1 LRTPCGA
8 ETVYCQQI
16 LNNAFHAMPRPLGF
30 PLENT
35 TMESIE
41 KEEEVG
47 SLAVTTLAPEMRF
60 SLFLE
65 SGLYTET
72 KYKTPDVNS

>member
-1 LRTPCGA
+1 
-8 ETVYCQQI
+8 
-16 LNNAFHAMPRPLGF
+16 
-30 PLENT
+30 
-35 TMESIE
+35 MESIE

-72 KYKTPDVNS
+72 KYKTPDVNSRFGW